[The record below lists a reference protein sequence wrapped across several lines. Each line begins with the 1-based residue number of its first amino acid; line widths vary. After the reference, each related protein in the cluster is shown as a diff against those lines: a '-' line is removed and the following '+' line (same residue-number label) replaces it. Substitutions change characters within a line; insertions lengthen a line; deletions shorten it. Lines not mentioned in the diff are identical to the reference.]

1 MRGPIRSVFLVAAT
15 SMRCGLLA
23 SMCTLVL
30 LGTQARA
37 QEPAPKPLDIAGKK
51 ALELDKNLIEAA
63 AKSSELLKNL
73 TYLSDVIGPRLTGSA
88 ALKRANDWTAAKM
101 REYGLTNVHL
111 EAWPMPEGWQRGSA
125 YARVVEPDNGR
136 TITLASMGWYP
147 GTPGKIVGDV
157 VVVNAKNAKE
167 LEAYAGKLKG
177 AIVMTRPPT
186 KLTPWQ
192 DIEKPTGKEGFQ
204 FKGDKGGKKFGG
216 FEFDREFA
224 KVRSEFFAKE
234 GVAAMLN
241 DSGKHFNLMNMTGS
255 WSGTDRPSASNR
267 LPTAFVA
274 NDHYSLLYR
283 LATRPQPAVTRMEI
297 EINNKFIPGPI
308 ACYNT
313 VGEILGSDRPDEFV
327 IVGAHLDSWDLGQ
340 GTLDNGTGTSVV
352 LETARL
358 LAKSGVQ
365 PKRSIRFILFTG
377 EEQGLHGSRQ
387 YCEQHKAELD
397 KFTAAMVHDT
407 GTGKVTGLGWFGRTA
422 LKSILETELAT
433 LKDLGVGDFLK
444 RAGGGSD
451 HASFDRAGVPGC
463 MMVQE
468 VAGYRFAHHSQAD
481 TLAMAREP
489 ELIQGAQV
497 MAVTAMRLANLEQ
510 LLPREKK

>member
-1 MRGPIRSVFLVAAT
+1 MHGPTRPFLVLAAT
-15 SMRCGLLA
+15 SMRSWRLALLF
-23 SMCTLVL
+23 TLAAF
-30 LGTQARA
+30 GMQARA
-37 QEPAPKPLDIAGKK
+37 QETAPKLDAAGKK
-51 ALELDKNLIEAA
+51 ALELDKNLIDAA

-88 ALKRANDWTAAKM
+88 ALKRANDWAAGRM
-101 REYGLTNVHL
+101 RDYGLTNVHL
-111 EAWPMPEGWQRGSA
+111 EAWSMPEGWQRGSA

-136 TITLASMGWYP
+136 TITLASMAWYP

-167 LEAYAGKLKG
+167 LEPYAGKLKG

-204 FKGDKGGKKFGG
+204 FKGDKGKKFGG
-216 FEFDREFA
+216 FGEFDREFA
-224 KVRSEFFAKE
+224 KVRSEFFTKE

-267 LPTAFVA
+267 IPTAFVA

-283 LATRPQPAVTRMEI
+283 LATRPEPATTRMEI

-308 ACYNT
+308 AVYNT
-313 VGEILGSDRPDEFV
+313 VGEILGSERPDEFV

-340 GTLDNGTGTSVV
+340 GTLDNGTGTCVT

-358 LAKSGVQ
+358 LAKCGVQ

-397 KFTAAMVHDT
+397 KFTAAIVHDT

-481 TLAMAREP
+481 TLSMAREP
-489 ELIQGAQV
+489 DLIQGAQV

-510 LLPREKK
+510 MLPREKK